1 MADRA
6 IEILNIFLKI
16 FNRES
21 GEYLKLIG
29 DSTRTTPAF
38 VGEVKINDINTGA
51 VSNIMEYT
59 RRLSTFL
66 IDQLN
71 LNNAVREFL
80 DNYGITYYDTI
91 RNAGESDADY
101 ADRIVRK
108 IFALKQTPVL
118 IQQALLPFADQ
129 VDIVEGI
136 EDGAFSEISFTDNY
150 RDFFL
155 PGESII
161 KAAIAGL
168 EGGMLF
174 FFRVFMYN
182 VDPADYKKI
191 IQIIEDYRAA
201 GIAYD
206 VVVINP

>member
-21 GEYLKLIG
+21 GEYLKLVG
-29 DSTRTTPAF
+29 DSTRVTPSIT
-38 VGEVKINDINTGA
+38 GEIKINDINTGA
-51 VSNIMEYT
+51 ISNIMEYT
-59 RRLSTFL
+59 RKLAMFL

-80 DNYGITYYDTI
+80 DNYGITYYDI
-91 RNAGESDADY
+91 VRAAGELDEDY

-108 IFALKQTPVL
+108 VFALKQTPIL

-129 VDIVEGI
+129 VDIIEGI
-136 EDGAFSEISFTDNY
+136 EDGAFSEISFADSY

-174 FFRVFMYN
+174 FFRVLMYN
-182 VDPADYKKI
+182 VDPADYKVI